1 MNRSILLVICDFLIL
16 TLLSFVQFDS
26 TSNESAS
33 QSDTSTQRSMQVS
46 APAMTNMVATL
57 ASALELERQQRDAI
71 SSALATNR
79 AELERKLQLLAE
91 REQNLSNAQQR
102 LTVTETEA
110 RRLAEERSRLEK
122 SQNEAQ
128 ASVQSLQK
136 AFETTRQGSENL
148 QARLTDSTREAAEAK
163 ARLEM
168 LQVELTRR
176 QQEAQEMSQRM
187 AKLNEAAD
195 ALKGEKQQLLVDLR
209 QTEVEARHARGEV
222 SNLNERLTVVNLEK
236 AQLAATAAQL
246 ATNVGSLAEKS
257 SAIQEQIER
266 QIRLPAN
273 TIYGDFISNRVET
286 TMTGTT
292 RGGLGQEVNRD
303 RKGACVLMK
312 SGGNLFAV
320 IHLES
325 AAIRIWPPDAPWSA
339 LGVELKRG
347 QTKVQGSQF
356 AMLRDDPRV
365 IVIPISPGD
374 AEVLGARVYEVCTDP
389 AQFAEAVVVGAEER
403 YYGETAFQLSSESP
417 GYIEMERSTF
427 RRLLGEFSPKKG
439 DLVFTRTG
447 LLLGVMVNG
456 DRCRLLDKFETLQ
469 AFRCGTQLNVSQNS
483 QILRN
488 AFAILEK
495 QPYPLR

>member
-1 MNRSILLVICDFLIL
+1 MNRSVLLVICDFLIL

-26 TSNESAS
+26 TSTESAS
-33 QSDTSTQRSMQVS
+33 ATDSKTQAAVQVS
-46 APAMTNMVATL
+46 GPAMTNMVATL
-57 ASALELERQQRDAI
+57 AMALELERQQRE
-71 SSALATNR
+71 ALTNALVTSR
-79 AELERKLQLLAE
+79 SELERKLQLLAE
-91 REQNLSNAQQR
+91 RELNLSNAQQR
-102 LTVTETEA
+102 LTASETEA
-110 RRLAEERSRLEK
+110 RRLAEERAQLQK
-122 SQNEAQ
+122 AQYEAR
-128 ASVQSLQK
+128 ASVESLQK

-148 QARLTDSTREAAEAK
+148 QAQLTDSTREAAEAK

-168 LQVELTRR
+168 LQVEMARR
-176 QQEAQEMSQRM
+176 QQEAQEMSNRM
-187 AKLNEAAD
+187 ARLNDAAE

-209 QTEVEARHARGEV
+209 QTEVEARHARSEV
-222 SNLNERLTVVNLEK
+222 SNLNERLTLVNQEK

-257 SAIQEQIER
+257 SVIQETIER

-286 TMTGTT
+286 YMTGTT
-292 RGGLGQEVNRD
+292 RGGLGQELNRD

-312 SGGNLFAV
+312 NGGNLFAV
-320 IHLES
+320 LHLES

-339 LGVELKRG
+339 LGVELRRG
-347 QTKVQGSQF
+347 TAKVPGSQF
-356 AMLRDDPRV
+356 SMLRDDPRV
-365 IVIPISPGD
+365 IVIPVSPGD
-374 AEVLGARVYEVCTDP
+374 AEVLGARVYEVATDP

-403 YYGETAFQLSSESP
+403 YYGETAYQLSADSP

-456 DRCRLLDKFETLQ
+456 DRCRLVDKIETLP
-469 AFRCGTQLNVSQNS
+469 AFRCGSQLNVSHNS
-483 QILRN
+483 HILRT